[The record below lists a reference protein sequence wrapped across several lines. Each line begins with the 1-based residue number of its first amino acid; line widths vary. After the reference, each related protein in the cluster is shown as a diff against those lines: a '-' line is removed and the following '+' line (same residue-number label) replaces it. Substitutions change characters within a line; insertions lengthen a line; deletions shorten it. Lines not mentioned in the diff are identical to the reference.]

1 MTEPSAPQAR
11 TRPAFLGGIDRR
23 AHAVAAGSL
32 LFLVA
37 RMGLMTYLAIFLV
50 EDRGLTLT
58 QVGLAFLLENV
69 MRAVAAPLA
78 GALSDRVGRRPVL
91 LATAAACAVVLPGF
105 LLVRDLPTL
114 LVWSAISGLTQ
125 GPWFPTASALLL
137 DVSPPEHRQRALAYH
152 YGVISVGYTL
162 GVVPG
167 GFLAQFDYTLLAVQS
182 VLALVVVALLVLV
195 AMREP
200 PRAARAPSSVAGDVL
215 APVRDPGFVLLAA
228 LAFLFPLGMGL
239 LSFAVPAYA
248 KEAGVAEGIIGLGLG
263 TSGLI
268 MAAII
273 LPITHRVEASGPFRW
288 LPAAALLAALAYL
301 AFAAGAS
308 LPLLAAGVLVFT
320 LSEALFST
328 AIPTAVSHMAP
339 PGQRGAYQGAWA
351 MVLSLG
357 IGSALVLG
365 GLGRDAIGWPATWL
379 AFAGLT
385 LVAGVGLALARG
397 WFRRTAARRVHPE

>member
-1 MTEPSAPQAR
+1 MPWAA
-11 TRPAFLGGIDRR
+11 LDGIDRR
-23 AHAVAAGSL
+23 VHAVAAGSL

-50 EDRGLTLT
+50 EQRHLTLPE
-58 QVGLAFLLENV
+58 VGLAFLLENV

-114 LVWSAISGLTQ
+114 LAWSAISGLTQ

-137 DVSPPEHRQRALAYH
+137 DISAPERRQRALAYH

-167 GFLAQFDYTLLAVQS
+167 GFLAQFDYTLLAAQS
-182 VLALVVVALLVLV
+182 VLSLALVAVLVLV

-200 PRAARAPSSVAGDVL
+200 PRAARAPSSMARDVL
-215 APVRDPGFVLLAA
+215 APVRDPAFALLAA
-228 LAFLFPLGMGL
+228 LAVLFPLGMGL

-248 KEAGVAEGIIGLGLG
+248 KEAGVPEGTIGLGLG
-263 TSGLI
+263 LSGII
-268 MAAII
+268 MALII

-288 LPAAALLAALAYL
+288 LPAAALLAAVAYA

-328 AIPTAVSHMAP
+328 AIPTAVSQLAP

-357 IGSALVLG
+357 IGSALFLS
-365 GLGRDAIGWPATWL
+365 GLGRDAVGWSATWL
-379 AFAGLT
+379 GFAALTLLAGL
-385 LVAGVGLALARG
+385 GLALARG
-397 WFRRTAARRVHPE
+397 WFRGLAGRRAHPE